1 MNLLNN
7 NIEGLNLDETYK
19 YLGTLQADNIKPV
32 AVLDFK
38 NWGGGKYGASQ
49 NNVRTFFLL
58 HITVI
63 AYYIIYTS
71 YIISNSG
78 LRKFFFGGDVAMS

>member
-19 YLGTLQADNIKPV
+19 YLGTLQADDIKPV

-38 NWGGGKYGASQ
+38 NWGGG
-49 NNVRTFFLL
+49 
-58 HITVI
+58 
-63 AYYIIYTS
+63 
-71 YIISNSG
+71 
-78 LRKFFFGGDVAMS
+78 GGQIWSKSK